1 MTRNITSNSEH
12 LIFKDL
18 LKQMKKL
25 ENDIS
30 LQIAKNKSFTKA
42 VK

>member
-1 MTRNITSNSEH
+1 MTKNITSNSEQI
-12 LIFKDL
+12 IFKDL

-42 VK
+42 IK